1 MNPKTSL
8 PLHSPLQLQAL
19 SSLTAKILERVSN
32 CPYSH
37 VLTIQFLLSPSQSN
51 VMHWST
57 ETIFI
62 TGNDD
67 ILGFFFF
74 WLSGMQELRFLNRDK
89 THSPCSGS
97 TESSPLDCQGSPSWP
112 FLTLGW
118 LEEVLAFFP
127 VTLANA
133 SCFLLSPWVQNEPP
147 PVSAIF
153 YSHGQPQLDPLGA
166 GDFDDILSFSFLTC
180 TMGVMI
186 MVPIWWELWEA
197 LIEMIRNKCLDK
209 TTTELTLERGVEV

>member
-1 MNPKTSL
+1 MYLHFYSVQEIFSL
-8 PLHSPLQLQAL
+8 S
-19 SSLTAKILERVSN
+19 
-32 CPYSH
+32 
-37 VLTIQFLLSPSQSN
+37 
-51 VMHWST
+51 
-57 ETIFI
+57 
-62 TGNDD
+62 
-67 ILGFFFF
+67 FFFF
-74 WLSGMQELRFLNRDK
+74 WLSGMQELRFPNRDK
-89 THSPCSGS
+89 THSPCRGS
-97 TESSPLDCQGSPSWP
+97 TESPPLDCQGSPSWP

-153 YSHGQPQLDPLGA
+153 YSHGQPQLDALGA
-166 GDFDDILSFSFLTC
+166 GDFDDILSFSFLIC

-209 TTTELTLERGVEV
+209 TTTELTLERGVKV